1 MSSSSEFVGREALE
15 ATHPRSLLWCPHT
28 GWLLGPGRLCRVAF
42 FFFLERKE
50 PVQFMWSEIVPVYL
64 FVSAFGRAFIHTH
77 RSPVSL
83 SQADF
88 CLRIK
93 SCTRKPLKLF
103 LFASILIGA

>member
-1 MSSSSEFVGREALE
+1 MVSSHGVAAGAWQ
-15 ATHPRSLLWCPHT
+15 AVPR
-28 GWLLGPGRLCRVAF
+28 G
-42 FFFLERKE
+42 FFLERKE
-50 PVQFMWSEIVPVYL
+50 PVQLMWSEIVPVYL
-64 FVSAFGRAFIHTH
+64 SVSAFGRAFIHAH